1 MMNIKGYS
9 MLPVIIEAIRIF
21 LPYIKSLINIQ
32 VENYFHAKKA
42 GITIHLLGF
51 ELIIRRR

>member
-1 MMNIKGYS
+1 

>member
-1 MMNIKGYS
+1 MIPI
-9 MLPVIIEAIRIF
+9 LIQAIRIF

-32 VENYFHAKKA
+32 VENSFHAKKA